1 MEGQAM
7 IRKKILDPARVRRID
22 GGFGFIPHRFITGGF
37 VSALGPHELLLYFFL
52 VLVADRNGLSYY
64 AYDSICTLL
73 SMDLD
78 RYIEARDGLI
88 AKDLIGFDG
97 SVFQVLSLPEQPPV
111 CMRKA
116 APSDRLCALVGR
128 IGKAIS

>member
-1 MEGQAM
+1 M
-7 IRKKILDPARVRRID
+7 IRKKILDPVRVRRIN

-37 VSALGPHELLLYFFL
+37 VSALCPHELLLYFFL
-52 VLVADRNGLSYY
+52 VMVADRNGLSYY

-88 AKDLIGFDG
+88 AKDLIAIDG
-97 SVFQVLSLPEQPPV
+97 TLFQVLSLPQRPPA
-111 CMRKA
+111 CKRKTVHC
-116 APSDRLCALVGR
+116 DRLSALMGR